1 MSKAKANTAPARKI
15 AVQNRK
21 ARHNYLIESTIEA
34 GIVLQGSEVKSLRK
48 GLGSIMEAYANEENG
63 EVFLL
68 NAFIPEYT
76 EASYMNHVPRRPRKL
91 LLRHREIARLTK
103 MVDRKGMT
111 LVPLSLYFN
120 ERGKVKVDLGIAQGK
135 TKGDKREAS
144 KERDWKMQKAR
155 LLKGT
160 LT

>member
-1 MSKAKANTAPARKI
+1 MSKAKKPLPERKI

-21 ARHNYLIESTIEA
+21 ARHNYLIQSNIEA

-48 GLGSIMEAYANEENG
+48 GLGSIAEAYANEENG
-63 EVFLL
+63 ELFLV

-76 EASYMNHVPRRPRKL
+76 EASYLNHIPKRPRKL
-91 LLRHREIARLTK
+91 LLRHREIVKLTN
-103 MVDRKGMT
+103 MVNRKGMT
-111 LVPLSLYFN
+111 VVPLSLYFN
-120 ERGKVKVDLGIAQGK
+120 AQGRVKVDLGIAQGK
-135 TKGDKREAS
+135 TKADKREAS
-144 KERDWKMQKAR
+144 KEQDWKLQKAR